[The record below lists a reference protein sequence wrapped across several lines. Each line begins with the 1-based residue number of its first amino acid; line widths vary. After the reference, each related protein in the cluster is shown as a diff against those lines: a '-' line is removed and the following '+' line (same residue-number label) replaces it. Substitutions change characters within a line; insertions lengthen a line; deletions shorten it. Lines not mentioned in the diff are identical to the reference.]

1 MLIPLNHLEFEHPK
15 DSNPQV
21 SFYPGQCQCS
31 LSPQMCHDEEKG
43 SLSKE
48 GQRHIH
54 YILIKHPLQIKKF
67 ICLFWKNMY
76 F

>member
-48 GQRHIH
+48 GQRHTLNIRH
-54 YILIKHPLQIKKF
+54 LLQMKK
-67 ICLFWKNMY
+67 LLSVLEQ
-76 F
+76 